1 MKDGKEAVV
10 NTGSSWSFELGIEED
25 TWALEGLM
33 IGEPCEAGIAGEA
46 GKTGGTPE

>member
-10 NTGSSWSFELGIEED
+10 NTGSPGSFELGD

-33 IGEPCEAGIAGEA
+33 IGEPCGAGIAGEA